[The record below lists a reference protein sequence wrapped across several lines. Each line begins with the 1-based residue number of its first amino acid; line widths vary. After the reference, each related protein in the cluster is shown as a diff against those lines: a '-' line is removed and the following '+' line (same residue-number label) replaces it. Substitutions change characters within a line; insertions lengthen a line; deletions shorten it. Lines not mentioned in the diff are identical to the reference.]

1 MITALSNGAV
11 EMRTAVLPWMPE
23 WTELKLYPWLQEKDH
38 LARLPEGK
46 TFLLLTDRGDG
57 AGLPFSRGSREVYR
71 ADGYV
76 ICEYAGAAALYGALA
91 EKP

>member
-46 TFLLLTDRGDG
+46 TFLLLTDRGMGRDF
-57 AGLPFSRGSREVYR
+57 LS
-71 ADGYV
+71 
-76 ICEYAGAAALYGALA
+76 AGAAARYTAPTA
-91 EKP
+91 M